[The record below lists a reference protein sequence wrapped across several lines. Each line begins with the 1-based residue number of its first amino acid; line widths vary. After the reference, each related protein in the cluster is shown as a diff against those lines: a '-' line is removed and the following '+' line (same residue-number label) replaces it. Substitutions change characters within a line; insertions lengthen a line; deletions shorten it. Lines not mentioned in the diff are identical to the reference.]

1 MTPIHW
7 LEFGAMLHLL
17 LATVAIWFAFRVDG
31 YTDEQRRMQALI
43 AALVPALGAIV
54 VYVMAREADTP
65 LPAPKPST
73 QRFVRA
79 DG

>member
-7 LEFGAMLHLL
+7 LEFGAALHLL
-17 LATVAIWFAFRVDG
+17 LADG
-31 YTDEQRRMQALI
+31 QRRMQALI

-54 VYVMAREADTP
+54 VYVMAREADAP

-73 QRFVRA
+73 QRFDRA

>member
-31 YTDEQRRMQALI
+31 YTDSQRRVQALI
-43 AALVPALGAIV
+43 AALVPALGAII
-54 VYVMAREADTP
+54 VYVMAREADAP
-65 LPAPKPST
+65 LPPPRST
-73 QRFVRA
+73 KFDRA